1 MNLACVLFDGYDR
14 EVYEGLVTK
23 ERALGEVKERAQRLL
38 PHADHLFLDLFSIL
52 FKMNV
57 VLLDEREL
65 SAGALVHRR
74 LLSAVLRS
82 PGIVALRDRTRLD
95 PATTCEALIYL
106 GHKILDAL
114 TTGDRVVASELL
126 SIADA
131 ALDEEQLEQIKK
143 ELEHLDELPEGAFSE
158 EERDALEKSLKRD
171 IRKMTIAANQSRKA
185 QSKLAFDLPLDL
197 ESDLDRQITAMPGSM
212 DELSDDLRALGLSS
226 GAEGRMPAHE
236 KMALGERLMRSK
248 KLRLLARL
256 TGAFKDVALEARKKR
271 VSRAPQET
279 HAIETG
285 RQLERVLP
293 SELLAMK
300 PERRALHLDFVR
312 RFIEGQLL
320 QYQLE
325 GPAQRGPM
333 VVCVDGSGSMHG
345 PKEIWSKAVALTLME
360 IARREKRRC
369 LALVFSSGSALF
381 EVELL
386 SKRTARGRP
395 QANIEEVL
403 RFAEH
408 FPGGGTD
415 FEEPLTRALDLVVG
429 DGRYRRGDIVFITD
443 GEAHVS
449 DALIERIDEKRRRQR
464 FAIRG
469 ILVDVAHA
477 RAETMERFCDTLK
490 LVSELTGDTL
500 VDLFGAV

>member
-1 MNLACVLFDGYDR
+1 MSLACVLFDGYDR
-14 EVYEGLVTK
+14 EVYEGLAAKEKALVDVR
-23 ERALGEVKERAQRLL
+23 ERARRLL

-65 SAGALVHRR
+65 SASALVHRR
-74 LLSAVLRS
+74 LLNAVLRS
-82 PGIVALRDRTRLD
+82 PGIVTLRDRTRLD
-95 PATTCEALIYL
+95 PSTTCEALIYL

-114 TTGDRVVASELL
+114 TSGDRVVASELL

-131 ALDEEQLEQIKK
+131 AMDEELLEQRKK
-143 ELEHLDELPEGAFSE
+143 ELEHLEELPEGAFGE
-158 EERDALEKSLKRD
+158 DREALEKSLKQD
-171 IRKMTIAANQSRKA
+171 IRKLTIEAKQSRKK
-185 QSKLAFDLPLDL
+185 QSKLAFDLPLDI
-197 ESDLDRQITAMPGSM
+197 ESDLDRQITAMPETM
-212 DELSDDLRALGLSS
+212 DELSDDLRALGMAS

-279 HAIETG
+279 HAIEQG

-293 SELLAMK
+293 SELFAMK
-300 PERRALHLDFVR
+300 RERRALHLDFVR
-312 RFIEGQLL
+312 RFVEGELL

-369 LALVFSSGSALF
+369 LALVFSSGHTLF

-386 SKRTARGRP
+386 SKKRAGGRP
-395 QANIEEVL
+395 QTNIEEVL

-408 FPGGGTD
+408 FPGGGTN
-415 FEEPLTRALDLVVG
+415 FEEPLSRALELVG

-443 GEAHVS
+443 GEASVS
-449 DALIERIDEKRRRQR
+449 QTLLDDIAARRKRHR

-477 RAETMERFCDTLK
+477 QAETMEKFCDSVK
-490 LVSELTGDTL
+490 LVSELTADTL